1 MIVERLD
8 RSTVAPVVWDHL
20 LAHVRVDSEQGTEV
34 NRHAHAAAQEAEDYG
49 QLALLTQTI
58 RVTFEAWPDLTVL
71 PLPIIPVLTAGSVTL
86 VADGLAFTGFT
97 VTTGLRPAL
106 ALTDVRPVGRV
117 VVQYQA
123 GFGASA
129 TDIPPALA
137 HAILDQAA
145 ALFDD
150 RGAGDGKTNG
160 MSVHMARILARY
172 RRVAL

>member
-8 RSTVAPVVWDHL
+8 RSTVTPFVWDHL
-20 LAHVRVDSEQGTEV
+20 LDHVRVDGEQGTEA
-34 NRHAHAAAQEAEDYG
+34 NRHAHAAAQEAEDFG

-58 RVTFEAWPDLTVL
+58 RVTFEAWPDLDFL
-71 PLPIIPVLTAGSVTL
+71 PLPIIPVFAAGSVTML
-86 VADGLAFTGFT
+86 ANGLAFTAFN

-106 ALTDVRPVGRV
+106 ALTDVRPTGRV

-123 GFGASA
+123 GFGAAAS
-129 TDIPPALA
+129 DIPPALA
-137 HAILDQAA
+137 HAIVDQAA

-160 MSVHMARILARY
+160 MSMHMARILARY

>member
-1 MIVERLD
+1 MNVERI
-8 RSTVAPVVWDHL
+8 TIP
-20 LAHVRVDSEQGTEV
+20 LALPFEQTLVNDHVRVDYDQSQEAA
-34 NRHAHAAAQEAEDYG
+34 RHARAAAQEAEHYG